1 MNLKYAKPAKE
12 CQDPEN
18 VGTLRIEAITVVLTD
33 ATVITLV
40 RGPHSYRTT
49 AAKPGTH
56 IEADVKASVPEIGCG
71 VSNFLDELTLDPKAR
86 ATLFT
91 LFNLESM
98 KCEP

>member
-1 MNLKYAKPAKE
+1 MNLRYAKPAE
-12 CQDPEN
+12 EGQNPAN
-18 VGTLRIEAITVVLTD
+18 VGTQKIEAITVVLTD
-33 ATVITLV
+33 ATIITLV

-56 IEADVKASVPEIGCG
+56 KEADITAAVPELGCG
-71 VSNFLDELTLDPKAR
+71 ISNFLDELPLDPKAR